1 MTYARVG
8 AEWHRWKHVGLLLE
22 YNYTDISASTERNH
36 FTGNLDMRDSGLR
49 LGVVFRRGVPALSPG
64 GADPVT
70 PETVEAAAAA
80 C

>member
-1 MTYARVG
+1 MTYARVC

-49 LGVVFRRGVPALSPG
+49 LGVVIRR
-64 GADPVT
+64 
-70 PETVEAAAAA
+70 
-80 C
+80 